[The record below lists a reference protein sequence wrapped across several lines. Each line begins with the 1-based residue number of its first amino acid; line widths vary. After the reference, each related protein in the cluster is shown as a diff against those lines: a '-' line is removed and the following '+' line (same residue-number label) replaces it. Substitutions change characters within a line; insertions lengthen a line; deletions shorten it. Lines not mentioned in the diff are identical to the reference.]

1 MVEPVS
7 RTAWLGGRIAI
18 AIAVLVLGGIVAGL
32 FIWLGAEAQ
41 GAGIAFGTLFI
52 AGINVVPPALC
63 LLGVGVMAMGAW
75 PRGTSYVVYGLLG
88 WSLLVELV
96 GGFGSGSRWLLD
108 TSLFHQ
114 MAAAP
119 AVSPNW
125 TVNGVLVAIG
135 AAAALIGAV
144 SFRRRDLRSA

>member
-1 MVEPVS
+1 M
-7 RTAWLGGRIAI
+7 
-18 AIAVLVLGGIVAGL
+18 
-32 FIWLGAEAQ
+32 
-41 GAGIAFGTLFI
+41 
-52 AGINVVPPALC
+52 
-63 LLGVGVMAMGAW
+63 GVR
-75 PRGTSYVVYGLLG
+75 PRWTSYAVYGVLG

-125 TVNGVLVAIG
+125 HVNAVIIGIGVLGVG
-135 AAAALIGAV
+135 VGMLC
-144 SFRRRDLRSA
+144 FNHRDLVGS